1 MMKGSYK
8 RNIKLTKTPLIQTRI
23 QFKDMMIYIL
33 QYVQIPDSSDWT
45 LDKSILHSVIHR
57 LSNLNY
63 LSTNNF
69 HVKNNTNMTI

>member
-33 QYVQIPDSSDWT
+33 QYV
-45 LDKSILHSVIHR
+45 
-57 LSNLNY
+57 
-63 LSTNNF
+63 
-69 HVKNNTNMTI
+69 